1 MPSIAQFATP
11 VGLVLFTYAFALM
24 ISASSPSEA
33 ETQPAFTVVPATA
46 VDPHAPGTRMLAPPV
61 EMAGTVVAGKYTD
74 RLVPLRA
81 ALIAQAAEVDRRN
94 GPADKA
100 RPAGPPPEAI
110 TACETVNDSQTCT
123 FAGPEGDAVHGTCRA
138 GPRGKPAA
146 CAPADDS
153 SPHRPG

>member
-1 MPSIAQFATP
+1 
-11 VGLVLFTYAFALM
+11 
-24 ISASSPSEA
+24 
-33 ETQPAFTVVPATA
+33 
-46 VDPHAPGTRMLAPPV
+46 MLAPPV